1 MSKYDEII
9 KMDEWKADEKRLS
22 QEYVVSLGDDKLK
35 EIESVEEEVIKK
47 KEAEDKTKA
56 KLHELNAEN
65 GKIQKQKFES
75 ELNLETEKQKYA
87 EQEMDLQTQKLAI
100 DQLKEDEKKYAKEI
114 KGLENIKKTVE
125 GEIRIFEE
133 QITSLNSANSAR
145 NRKQREKERLTE
157 LADVDKKMT
166 EINEEI
172 QALGIQRDSIDKNT
186 EENRKELDHAECE
199 RKSTATK
206 LGNLEKE
213 LKDIMNFG
221 HQQLATFDVLA
232 PKIAEQIR
240 QAEMQNKF

>member
-1 MSKYDEII
+1 
-9 KMDEWKADEKRLS
+9 
-22 QEYVVSLGDDKLK
+22 
-35 EIESVEEEVIKK
+35 
-47 KEAEDKTKA
+47 
-56 KLHELNAEN
+56 
-65 GKIQKQKFES
+65 
-75 ELNLETEKQKYA
+75 
-87 EQEMDLQTQKLAI
+87 
-100 DQLKEDEKKYAKEI
+100 
-114 KGLENIKKTVE
+114 
-125 GEIRIFEE
+125 
-133 QITSLNSANSAR
+133 
-145 NRKQREKERLTE
+145 
-157 LADVDKKMT
+157 MT

-232 PKIAEQIR
+232 PKIAEKIR

>member
-1 MSKYDEII
+1 
-9 KMDEWKADEKRLS
+9 
-22 QEYVVSLGDDKLK
+22 
-35 EIESVEEEVIKK
+35 
-47 KEAEDKTKA
+47 
-56 KLHELNAEN
+56 
-65 GKIQKQKFES
+65 
-75 ELNLETEKQKYA
+75 
-87 EQEMDLQTQKLAI
+87 MDLQTQKLAI

-186 EENRKELDHAECE
+186 EENRKELDHAEYE
-199 RKSTATK
+199 RKVTATK
-206 LGNLEKE
+206 LG
-213 LKDIMNFG
+213 
-221 HQQLATFDVLA
+221 T
-232 PKIAEQIR
+232 
-240 QAEMQNKF
+240 

>member
-1 MSKYDEII
+1 MN
-9 KMDEWKADEKRLS
+9 
-22 QEYVVSLGDDKLK
+22 
-35 EIESVEEEVIKK
+35 
-47 KEAEDKTKA
+47 T
-56 KLHELNAEN
+56 EN
-65 GKIQKQKFES
+65 GKFQKQKFES
-75 ELNLETEKQKYA
+75 ELKLETEKQKYA

-100 DQLKEDEKKYAKEI
+100 DQPKEDEKKYAKEI